1 MSSDSD
7 YSAMYRPMYQPIASG
22 EWWNANQQDSPQ
34 SQWGLIAEAY
44 KNAADQLVSGS
55 PDPLLSG
62 SHRVYI
68 AVPIMFLYRHYLELK
83 LKAILIDLGELKS
96 RLIDLGEIEEQTIP
110 GLPSQ
115 SHSLLPVWQA
125 VKELIIEIDQIDQEV
140 RDDEIE
146 GTGDVE
152 MLDAIGERIEEFNSI
167 DATSM
172 SFRYPTDRTGEKRIL
187 ASLPD
192 RFQLSQVKNT
202 IDALSIG
209 LGGIEMW
216 AGVLR
221 DTCWEMERELSAG
234 LDYP

>member
-7 YSAMYRPMYQPIASG
+7 YSAMYRPLYQPIASG

-34 SQWGLIAEAY
+34 SQWDLMAEAY
-44 KNAADQLVSGS
+44 KNAADQLVIGS
-55 PDPLLSG
+55 PDPVLSG

-68 AVPIMFLYRHYLELK
+68 AAPIMFLYRHYLELR
-83 LKAILIDLGELKS
+83 LKAILDDLRKLKS
-96 RLIDLGEIEEQTIP
+96 TLIDLGEIEEQTIP
-110 GLPSQ
+110 GIPSQ

-125 VKELIIEIDQIDQEV
+125 AKKLIIEIDKEV
-140 RDDEIE
+140 YDGGIE

-152 MLDAIGERIEEFNSI
+152 MLDAIGKRVEEFNSI

-172 SFRYPTDRTGEKRIL
+172 NFRYPTDKTGENRIL
-187 ASLPD
+187 ASLPNV
-192 RFQLSQVKNT
+192 RQLFQVKDT

-216 AGVLR
+216 AGVMR
-221 DTCWEMERELSAG
+221 DTCWEMQSELEQI
-234 LDYP
+234 